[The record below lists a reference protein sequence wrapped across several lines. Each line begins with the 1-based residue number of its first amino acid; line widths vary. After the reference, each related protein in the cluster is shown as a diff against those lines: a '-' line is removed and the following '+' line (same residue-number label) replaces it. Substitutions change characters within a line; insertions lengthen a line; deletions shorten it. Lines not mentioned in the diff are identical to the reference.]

1 MNTQCWNCPTR
12 RAHRDNFSKKRV
24 SLIFCHGLAKQRV
37 LFGGGP
43 AGGTFQ
49 VVANSIQVFKPIK
62 EVKEFKVQAQSSG
75 GSTEHL
81 RKTNTGR
88 QQMSVV
94 YSGHV
99 YQGRHG
105 LLSNDTG
112 KYENVLAVASLYG
125 GPAQLVVHK
134 GSGIKSTKDLAGKK
148 VPGKK

>member
-1 MNTQCWNCPTR
+1 M
-12 RAHRDNFSKKRV
+12 
-24 SLIFCHGLAKQRV
+24 IFCHGLAKQRV

-105 LLSNDTG
+105 LLSNDTR